1 MIDELKHEHDD
12 ADLAEA
18 QRIADEAEGGSRHI
32 ERGVGKWLIPG
43 LAAIWSIFQL
53 LLPSAIL
60 LDSTIVR
67 SIHLT
72 FAIVLVFLTH
82 PMLKKPRSGKLGAY
96 LSARDR
102 ITLLDYAT
110 AIAAG
115 IAAFYIAFELIMAEV
130 NPEYQSIINRQGRPI
145 LRDIIFG
152 VTLTILL
159 LEGARRSLGPA
170 LAVVAGVF
178 ILYSFFA
185 ANMPLAFSFKSVTIT
200 KFISKMT
207 MSTEGIYGVPLY
219 VSANIVF
226 LFVLFGAL
234 LDKAGAGRYFV
245 DLAFSVMGQ
254 FKGGP
259 AKAAVLAS
267 GLTGMVSG
275 SSIANTVTTGTFTIP
290 LMKKVGYPDYKAG
303 AVEVAVSTNGQLM
316 PPIMGAAAFIIAE
329 TVNVPY
335 IEVIRAAFI
344 PAVISYIALL
354 YIVHLEAS
362 KLGIEG
368 IPREELPRFV
378 PTLMSGLHFLIPL
391 IFLIVELVVFRHS
404 PNLAAFR
411 AILALAVLIPLENL
425 YRVWKK
431 DGNLKSGWKSALV
444 KAGKQ
449 IWDALVA
456 GGKNMMGIGV
466 AVAAAGI
473 IVGVVTFG
481 LGGIITEAIEF
492 LAGGHFFLILI
503 ITAFA
508 SLILGMGLPTTATY
522 IVMAALTAP
531 VILELGTGAGVVFPI
546 IAAHLFVFFFG
557 ILADDTPPVGLAAY
571 AAAAIAKSNPI
582 KTGVQGFGYDIR
594 TAILPFIFMFNTDLL
609 LYQVKSPMYAVWVFL
624 TAMLAMFAFAALTQ
638 GFMRVALKWWEY
650 IVLAGVAFG
659 LLMPSFIAEKLIHP
673 LVGEGPFTEGRGAT
687 VLVGVIVLLVYGLL
701 YGQQVLRHRRL
712 TGSTA
717 ATA

>member
-1 MIDELKHEHDD
+1 MIEELEHPDDEN
-12 ADLAEA
+12 LAEA
-18 QRIADEAEGGSRHI
+18 QRIAEEAEGGSRHI
-32 ERGVGKWLIPG
+32 ERGVGKWIIPVLAG
-43 LAAIWSIFQL
+43 LWSVFQL
-53 LLPSAIL
+53 LLPSVIL
-60 LDSTIVR
+60 LDSTIIR

-82 PMLKKPRSGKLGAY
+82 PMLKKSRKGKLGAY
-96 LSARDR
+96 LGAKDR
-102 ITLLDYAT
+102 ITTMDYT
-110 AIAAG
+110 MAIIAG
-115 IAAFYIAFELIMAEV
+115 LAAFYIAFELLMSKF
-130 NPEYQSIINRQGRPI
+130 NPDYAGISTRQGRPI
-145 LRDIIFG
+145 LRDIVLGITITIF
-152 VTLTILL
+152 L
-159 LEGARRSLGPA
+159 LEAARRSLGPA
-170 LAVVAGVF
+170 LAVVASIF

-185 ANMPLAFSFKSVTIT
+185 QNMPAGLDFRNVSLT

-207 MSTEGIYGVPLY
+207 MSTEGIYGVPLD

-245 DLAFSVMGQ
+245 DLAFSLMGR

-344 PAVISYIALL
+344 PAIISYIALL

-362 KLGIEG
+362 KLGIKG
-368 IPREELPRFV
+368 LAKADLPRFWD
-378 PTLMSGLHFLIPL
+378 TLIRGIHFMIPL
-391 IFLIVELVVFRHS
+391 VFLIVSLVVFRTS
-404 PNLAAFR
+404 PALAAFR
-411 AILALAVLIPLENL
+411 AILALAALIPLENL
-425 YRVWKK
+425 WKAHK
-431 DGNLKSGWKSALV
+431 GEGGLQAGWKPALK
-444 KAGKQ
+444 KAFIQ
-449 IWDALVA
+449 IRDALIT

-481 LGGIITEAIEF
+481 LGGIITEAIEI
-492 LAGGHFFLILI
+492 LSGGRFFLILI
-503 ITAFA
+503 ITAIA

-531 VILELGTGAGVVFPI
+531 VIVTLGLKSGVVFPL

-571 AAAAIAKSNPI
+571 AAAAIAKSDPI
-582 KTGVQGFGYDIR
+582 KTGLQGFSYDIR
-594 TAILPFIFMFNTDLL
+594 TAILPFIFMFNPDLL
-609 LYQVKSPMYAVWVFL
+609 LHGVNSPLYAIWVFV

-638 GFMRVALKWWEY
+638 GWMRIRLKWWEY
-650 IVLAGVAFG
+650 IALAGISFG
-659 LLMPSFIAEKLIHP
+659 LLMPGFIAQKLIDPFMSGSP
-673 LVGEGPFTEGRGAT
+673 LVDGRGTT
-687 VLVGVIVLLVYGLL
+687 VLVGFVVLVLYGLL
-701 YGQQVLRHRRL
+701 YGQQILRGRNANPPG
-712 TGSTA
+712 TVA
-717 ATA
+717 A

>member
-1 MIDELKHEHDD
+1 MNMNEHVHIH
-12 ADLAEA
+12 AEENDLAEA
-18 QRIADEAEGGSRHI
+18 QRIADEAEGGTRHI
-32 ERGVGKWLIPG
+32 KKGAGTWLVPG
-43 LAAIWSIFQL
+43 LAALWSIFQL
-53 LLPSAIL
+53 LLPSFIL

-82 PMLKKPRSGKLGAY
+82 PMIKKPRGGKLMAY
-96 LSARDR
+96 LGARDR
-102 ITLLDYAT
+102 ITILDYIT
-110 AIAAG
+110 AILAG
-115 IAAFYIAFELIMAEV
+115 AAAFYIAFELFLYQI
-130 NPEYQSIINRQGRPI
+130 NPEFQSIVSRQGVPINRD
-145 LRDIIFG
+145 LIFG
-152 VTLTILL
+152 VLLTILL
-159 LEGARRSLGPA
+159 LEAARRSLGPA
-170 LAVVAGVF
+170 LAIVAFVF
-178 ILYSFFA
+178 ILYSFMA
-185 ANMPLAFSFKSVTIT
+185 AKMPLALSFKSVSLT
-200 KFISKMT
+200 KYISKMT
-207 MSTEGIYGVPLY
+207 ISTEGIYGIPLY

-234 LDKAGAGRYFV
+234 LEKAGAGQYFV
-245 DLAFSVMGQ
+245 DLAFSLMGR
-254 FKGGP
+254 FRGGP

-329 TVNVPY
+329 TVNIPY
-335 IEVIRAAFI
+335 IEVIKAAFI

-362 KLGIEG
+362 KLGIMG
-368 IPREELPRFV
+368 MPKEELPRFF
-378 PTLMSGLHFLIPL
+378 PTLLGGLHFIIPVV
-391 IFLIVELVVFRHS
+391 FLVVELVVFRHT

-411 AILALAVLIPLENL
+411 AILALMVIIPLENL
-425 YRVWKK
+425 WMAYRS
-431 DGNLKSGWKSALV
+431 DEGLKAGWKAALH
-444 KAGKQ
+444 KALRQ
-449 IWDALVA
+449 IWDALVS

-492 LAGGHFFLILI
+492 LAGGRFFLILI
-503 ITAFA
+503 ITAIS

-531 VILELGTGAGVVFPI
+531 VIVELGANNGVFFPL

-557 ILADDTPPVGLAAY
+557 ILADDTPPVGLAAF
-571 AAAAIAKSNPI
+571 AAAAIAKSDPI
-582 KTGVQGFGYDIR
+582 KTGVQGFSYDIR

-609 LYQVKSPMYAVWVFL
+609 LYQVKKPSYAIWVFL
-624 TAMLAMFAFAALTQ
+624 TAMMAMFAFAALTQ
-638 GFMRVALKWWEY
+638 GYLRTKLRWWEY
-650 IVLAGVAFG
+650 LVLLGVSFG
-659 LLMPSFIAEKLIHP
+659 LLMPHLISEWLIIPFMPAH
-673 LVGEGPFTEGRGAT
+673 PFTQGRGPTILIGA
-687 VLVGVIVLLVYGLL
+687 IALLCFALL
-701 YGQQVLRHRRL
+701 YLQQFLR
-712 TGSTA
+712 GGGKTA
-717 ATA
+717 VRV

>member
-1 MIDELKHEHDD
+1 MIEELKHEHDE

-18 QRIADEAEGGSRHI
+18 YRIAEEAEGGSRQI
-32 ERGVGKWLIPG
+32 ERGIGRWLVPSI
-43 LAAIWSIFQL
+43 AALWSIFQL

-72 FAIVLVFLTH
+72 FAIVLVYLTH
-82 PMLKKPRSGKLGAY
+82 PMLKKPRLGAIGRY
-96 LSARDR
+96 LGAKDR
-102 ITLLDYAT
+102 ITVLDYAT
-110 AIAAG
+110 AIVAG
-115 IAAFYIAFELIMAEV
+115 IAAFYIAFELIMV
-130 NPEYQSIINRQGRPI
+130 QINPSYSGIETRQGRPI
-145 LRDIIFG
+145 FRDILFG
-152 VTLTILL
+152 IVLTLLL
-159 LEGARRSLGPA
+159 LEAARRSLGPA
-170 LAVVAGVF
+170 LAVVAALF

-185 ANMPLAFSFKSVTIT
+185 QHMPAGLDFRSVSLT
-200 KFISKMT
+200 KYISKMT
-207 MSTEGIYGVPLY
+207 MSTEGIYGVPLD

-245 DLAFSVMGQ
+245 DLAFSLMGR
-254 FKGGP
+254 FRGGP

-368 IPREELPRFV
+368 LPKEELPQFWS
-378 PTLMSGLHFLIPL
+378 TFISGIHFMIPL

-404 PNLAAFR
+404 PSLAAFR

-425 YRVWKK
+425 WKAHRSE
-431 DGNLKSGWKSALV
+431 GGLQAGWKGALV
-444 KAGKQ
+444 KAFCQ
-449 IWDALVA
+449 IRDALIA

-481 LGGIITEAIEF
+481 LGGIITEAIEI
-492 LAGGHFFLILI
+492 LSGGRFFLILV
-503 ITAFA
+503 ITALA

-531 VILELGTGAGVVFPI
+531 VIVTLGAKNGVFFPL

-571 AAAAIAKSNPI
+571 AASAIAKSNPI
-582 KTGVQGFGYDIR
+582 KTGVQGFSYDIR
-594 TAILPFIFMFNTDLL
+594 TAILPFIFMFNPDLL
-609 LYQVKSPMYAVWVFL
+609 LHEVQSPWYAAWVFF

-638 GFMRVALKWWEY
+638 GWMRTRLKIWEY
-650 IVLAGVAFG
+650 FALGAISFG
-659 LLMPSFIAEKLIHP
+659 LLMPGLLADHLLDPFLGVNS
-673 LVGEGPFTEGRGAT
+673 FTEGRGTT
-687 VLVGVIVLLVYGLL
+687 VLLGAVFLAAYALLFWRQGARER
-701 YGQQVLRHRRL
+701 QVNPAR
-712 TGSTA
+712 
-717 ATA
+717 